1 MICFLT
7 FNFFN
12 INNFYNGPG
21 ISLWG
26 LCNSL
31 DRFKIEYKIFSL
43 HNSTDSRAL
52 PIRSIID
59 NKEYIDKC
67 KYIILWSGLTPS
79 VLNYLKLSIFKDKEI
94 ILGPNLIDGVNLEK
108 ESSVLS
114 SIEYDKILV
123 PNKKIKYKVNS
134 AHNIELNKIFE
145 FMSPPDLTY
154 WSVPSSKERYV
165 LWKGNEKHIV
175 KNSDFAKVVLNKL
188 NKKKIENKFLTNYNY
203 MHHIREASR
212 AGIYISTSKSESI
225 SMTMLEQMHCGT
237 PCIINPGHY
246 LWGVN
251 YETSIMS
258 NLNINE
264 YVENIEM
271 LYHNEKLRRDMSE
284 KAHAWAS
291 QNFCEGKVIP
301 KFLKILESKC

>member
-1 MICFLT
+1 MSFY
-7 FNFFN
+7 
-12 INNFYNGPG
+12 INHKLIPMFTG
-21 ISLWG
+21 IT
-26 LCNSL
+26 
-31 DRFKIEYKIFSL
+31 K
-43 HNSTDSRAL
+43 
-52 PIRSIID
+52 
-59 NKEYIDKC
+59 
-67 KYIILWSGLTPS
+67 
-79 VLNYLKLSIFKDKEI
+79 YLKCSKLVF
-94 ILGPNLIDGVNLEK
+94 
-108 ESSVLS
+108 SVAIMS
-114 SIEYDKILV
+114 M
-123 PNKKIKYKVNS
+123 
-134 AHNIELNKIFE
+134 AQHKIFE

-264 YVENIEM
+264 YVENSS
-271 LYHNEKLRRDMSE
+271 N
-284 KAHAWAS
+284 
-291 QNFCEGKVIP
+291 
-301 KFLKILESKC
+301 